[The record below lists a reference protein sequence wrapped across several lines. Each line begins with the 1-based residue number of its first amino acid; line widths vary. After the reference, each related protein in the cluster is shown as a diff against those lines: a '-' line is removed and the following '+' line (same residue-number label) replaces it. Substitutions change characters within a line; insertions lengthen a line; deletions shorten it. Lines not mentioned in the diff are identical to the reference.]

1 MRAVITILISVSTVF
16 SSLIADGS
24 ETYLD
29 YFSSGLK
36 QTVVERTNRIIIGS
50 ALVGGFILRE
60 QDVSLRDA
68 VQPDG
73 FMSSQLSHALD
84 KYGNGW
90 AYGAALVGVGA
101 LSYWEGGKSQMVR
114 DMRYLT
120 TSLGTTAAFTYLLK
134 WTVGRERP
142 DGSDHESFPSGH
154 TSASF
159 ALAASLDE
167 LYGHRVGLPAYLIAA
182 AVAAQR
188 IHGDKH
194 WLTDVIAGAALGTV
208 IGRGYGK
215 IHEEERNTDNMN
227 MTTSLEQQGLRL
239 TIIIPLGV
247 INN

>member
-1 MRAVITILISVSTVF
+1 MRTVFTIILAVSTVF
-16 SSLIADGS
+16 SSLIADDS

-29 YFSSGLK
+29 YFSGGLK
-36 QTVVERTNRIIIGS
+36 QTVFDRTNQIILGS

-73 FMSSQLSHALD
+73 FMSGQLSHALD

-90 AYGAALVGVGA
+90 AYGAALVGVGV
-101 LSYWEGGKSQMVR
+101 LSYCEGGKSQMVR

-142 DGSDHESFPSGH
+142 DASDHESFPSGH

-167 LYGHRVGLPAYLIAA
+167 LYGHRVGLSAYLIAA

-208 IGRGYGK
+208 IGRGFAVEHLREKNEAAQATALYWPGHGFG
-215 IHEEERNTDNMN
+215 I
-227 MTTSLEQQGLRL
+227 SLV
-239 TIIIPLGV
+239 IP
-247 INN
+247 IK